1 MALTPDEQKLLDEL
15 TEKSKTESPDE
26 SFEIEVY
33 DTANG
38 RGARVP
44 FSHGKEWLWKN
55 LGLGSDPNPPDPKE
69 GDKGDGK
76 DAKVGYFGRGQQ
88 KQGDKAS

>member
-15 TEKSKTESPDE
+15 TEKSKTETPDE

-44 FSHGKEWLWKN
+44 FSHGKKWLFEN
-55 LGLGSDPNPPDPKE
+55 LGLGDNPNPPAE
-69 GDKGDGK
+69 TDKDGKDGK
-76 DAKVGYFGRGQQ
+76 DAKVGYFGRGQ